1 MSKKDFIVEAVG
13 LIIEG
18 VFLFVAIV
26 LSAWL

>member
-26 LSAWL
+26 LSVWL